1 MAIVEVL
8 SRLKMEKEERPSR
21 LLLLRWEWRWSW
33 RSGVQQKEA
42 AERHGEA
49 NPPHRCPRL
58 PKEKLAQDGLKEKK
72 KTKLCWAELSQS
84 LVCCQLLPRAVGTSA
99 GSPSLPRKTPPL
111 KNSC

>member
-1 MAIVEVL
+1 MATAEVL

-21 LLLLRWEWRWSW
+21 LLLLRWEWHWSG

-42 AERHGEA
+42 AECHGEA

-84 LVCCQLLPRAVGTSA
+84 PLCCQLLPRAVGTSA
-99 GSPSLPRKTPPL
+99 GGACLGKTPPL